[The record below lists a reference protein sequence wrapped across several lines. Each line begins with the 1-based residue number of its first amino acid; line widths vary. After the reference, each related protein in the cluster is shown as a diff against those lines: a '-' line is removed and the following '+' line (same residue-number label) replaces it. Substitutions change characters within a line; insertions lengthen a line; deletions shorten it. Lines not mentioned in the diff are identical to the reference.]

1 MSPTLPAPN
10 SSVPLNRVPLLDLS
24 RENGPLEQEI
34 MAAISHVVQSGR
46 FVLGPEVQ
54 QLEARIAKYCGV
66 PHAIG
71 CASGS
76 DALLLAL
83 MAVGVSEGDEVIV
96 PSFTFFATTS
106 AVVRL
111 GATPVFADIDPKT
124 FNISPESIAA
134 TVTSKTKAVIP
145 VHLFGQPADMAAI
158 REVVGDD
165 VAIVEDAAQ
174 AIGASYDGKPVG
186 SVGDIGC
193 ISFYPTKNLG
203 GFGDSGMLTTTSDE
217 LADRLSLLR
226 VHGMRPRYYHSVMGI
241 NSRLDTMQAV
251 VLNVKLPHL
260 KSWSDA
266 RARNAQR
273 YATLFEQAGLDKQV
287 VLPSL
292 SGNLESVWNQYT
304 IRVPKHRDSMREFLS
319 SHNIGSEIYYPVPM
333 HMQECFADV
342 EVRVPLPETELAAK
356 EVLSLPIFPTMT
368 AEEQETVVYRI
379 AEFISAQGVSSK
391 AA

>member
-1 MSPTLPAPN
+1 MSPTTTPPY
-10 SSVPLNRVPLLDLS
+10 SSVPLNSVPLLDLS

-34 MAAISHVVQSGR
+34 LAAITHVVQSGR

-54 QLEARIAKYCGV
+54 QLETRIAKYCGV

-83 MAVGVSEGDEVIV
+83 MAVGVEAGDEVIV

-145 VHLFGQPADMAAI
+145 VHLFGQPADMTAI
-158 REVVGDD
+158 RKVVGDN
-165 VAIVEDAAQ
+165 VAIIEDAAQ
-174 AIGASYDGKPVG
+174 AIGASYEGKPVG
-186 SVGDIGC
+186 SVGDIAC

-226 VHGMRPRYYHSVMGI
+226 VHGMRPRYYHSIVGI

-260 KSWSDA
+260 RSWSNA
-266 RARNAQR
+266 RARNARR
-273 YATLFEQAGLDKQV
+273 YENLFEQAGIGEGI
-287 VLPSL
+287 VLPSVPD
-292 SGNLESVWNQYT
+292 NAESVWNQYT
-304 IRVPKHRDSMREFLS
+304 IRVPKQRDALREHLA
-319 SHNIGSEIYYPVPM
+319 SHNIGTEIYYPVPM
-333 HMQECFADV
+333 HKQECFADI
-342 EVRVPLPETELAAK
+342 EVRVPLPQTELAAE

-368 AEEQETVVYRI
+368 SEEQETVVYRI
-379 AEFISAQGVSSK
+379 AEFMAANRRSK